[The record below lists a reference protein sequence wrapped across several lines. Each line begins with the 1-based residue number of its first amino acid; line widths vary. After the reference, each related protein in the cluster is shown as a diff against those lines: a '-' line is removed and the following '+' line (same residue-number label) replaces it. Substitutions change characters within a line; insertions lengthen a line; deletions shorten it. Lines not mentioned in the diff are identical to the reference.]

1 MNMKIVEKEGFNAI
15 GIRVSADWKNLHV
28 EMPGAWNHF
37 KQRLEEI
44 SNRKNEVMMDLSL
57 SKEGDTYTQ
66 LIGVE
71 VEEFEE
77 VPEDM
82 TTVSIPKQAY
92 IYYRHKGDLSG
103 IASSFGKMYDWAE
116 ENRIKAEEFKIDY
129 GYLEDGS
136 ETSHDLYVKI
146 ASQ

>member
-15 GIRVSADWKNLHV
+15 CIRVSADWKNLHV

-92 IYYRHKGDLSG
+92 IYYRHNGDLSG
-103 IASSFGKMYDWAE
+103 IASSLGKCTTGRKKTELKQRNSKLTTVTWRTDPRQAM
-116 ENRIKAEEFKIDY
+116 ICM
-129 GYLEDGS
+129 
-136 ETSHDLYVKI
+136 
-146 ASQ
+146 